1 MKILQ
6 SQKDTTPQSE
16 SRFSEITHP
25 YKAKAGSEEHQITSF
40 PSSSR
45 TPQATSLALH
55 ILEISLLRV
64 RVSSGLNTRAHDE
77 SGGSDHHHSGGKF
90 SGDTHR
96 VVTYKAATAVMVTT
110 YTISFPPRVS
120 VSVVQKSVLIRKIF
134 QE

>member
-1 MKILQ
+1 MKSLQ

-55 ILEISLLRV
+55 ILEISLLHVRARV
-64 RVSSGLNTRAHDE
+64 CLQSLTLEHMISQGGLIT
-77 SGGSDHHHSGGKF
+77 GKF

-110 YTISFPPRVS
+110 YMIPFPPRVS